1 MCTVISREGSPM
13 YFGRNMDIECSF
25 GESVVIT
32 PRGYK
37 PASGR
42 KMPFMRY
49 SVIGMA
55 AVSEDFPLYADAVNE
70 KGLCMAGL
78 YFPGNAV
85 YADRGGKYEK
95 SIATYELI
103 PLILGSCENISQA
116 KELLYGLTVTD
127 EPFNER
133 MPAAELHWIIS
144 DKTGS
149 ITVESTKAGLS
160 VEDNPYGVLTNNP
173 PFRFH
178 CENVRQYIHLSPEN
192 PSNKNCGNFELSVF
206 GQGIGAFGLPGDF
219 SPASRFVK
227 AFFCKTNS
235 IWGDS
240 EEDNV
245 TQMFHILDTVAM
257 PRGAVTTDSGKPD
270 ITTYSCC
277 MSAQQGVY
285 YFKTYE
291 NNRISMARLTDEC
304 MTAARLTVF
313 PVAHTQSF
321 YDVTGKTVNL
331 K

>member
-32 PRGYK
+32 PREYQ

-55 AVSEDFPLYADAVNE
+55 TVSEDFPLYADAVNE

-85 YADRGGKYEK
+85 YADKDGQYAK
-95 SIATYELI
+95 SVATYELI
-103 PLILGSCENISQA
+103 PLILGSCENTSQA
-116 KELLYGLTVTD
+116 KELLAGLAVTD
-127 EPFNER
+127 NPFNEKL
-133 MPAAELHWIIS
+133 PAAELHWIIS
-144 DKTGS
+144 DMSGS
-149 ITVESTKAGLS
+149 ITVESTKSGLS

-173 PFRFH
+173 PFSFH
-178 CENVRQYIHLSPEN
+178 RENVRQYIHMSPEN
-192 PSNKNCGNFELSVF
+192 PSDKCCGNFELSVF
-206 GQGIGAFGLPGDF
+206 GQGIGAVGLPGDF

-227 AFFCKTNS
+227 AFFCKSNS
-235 IWGDS
+235 IWSGS

-245 TQMFHILDTVAM
+245 TQMFHLLDTVAM
-257 PRGAVTTDSGKPD
+257 PRGAVITGSGKPD

-277 MSAQQGVY
+277 ISAEKGIY
-285 YFKTYE
+285 YFKTYD
-291 NNRISMARLTDEC
+291 NSRISMARLTDEC
-304 MTAARLTVF
+304 MMAAHLTVF
-313 PVAHTQSF
+313 PVGHTQSF
-321 YDVTGKTVNL
+321 YDISSKTQC
-331 K
+331 